1 MPAEFFAL
9 ANAFLFA
16 LHNMLTKKGLRYSNP
31 ATAVI
36 TSLCINMVFLWTAS
50 ILFVPLESL
59 TNSAILIFAAVG
71 LFQPGLTRFLTYKGI
86 ETLGV
91 AITDPIRASTPLFS
105 AFFAILLLGEQM
117 TLPIF
122 FATLLIII
130 GITLLSHRGEGSV
143 QQIRLLDIFYPLLA
157 SLLGGFSQVLR
168 KFGMAAVPHPFLAAA
183 VTASSSFIVSVL
195 LLLISGRRKTT
206 FRLNRGCL
214 PFYLAAG
221 VVVSLGMVSIYYA
234 LDLGKVTV
242 VIPISST
249 GPLFALT
256 LSALFLRDVER
267 VTLKIVMGACL
278 IISGVLLISLWK

>member
-16 LHNMLTKKGLRYSNP
+16 LHNILTKKGLRYSNP

-36 TSLCINMVFLWTAS
+36 TSLAVNIIVLWGVS
-50 ILFVPLESL
+50 ILFLPLESL
-59 TNSAILIFAAVG
+59 VSYGVFIFIVVG
-71 LFQPGLTRFLTYKGI
+71 FFQPGLTRFLTYKGI

-91 AITDPIRASTPLFS
+91 AITDPIRATTPLFS
-105 AFFAILLLGEQM
+105 AVFAILLLDERLTG
-117 TLPIF
+117 PIF
-122 FATLLIII
+122 FATLLIIT
-130 GITLLSHRGEGSV
+130 GIALLSHRAGSAHR
-143 QQIRLLDIFYPLLA
+143 IRLLHISYPLLA

-168 KFGMAAVPHPFLAAA
+168 KFGLGAVPHPFLAAA
-183 VTASSSFIVSVL
+183 VTATTSFFVSIL
-195 LLLISGRRKTT
+195 TLWMFGKNKTA
-206 FRLNRGCL
+206 FLLNRDCL

-221 VVVSLGMVSIYYA
+221 VAVSMGMVTIYYA

-267 VTLKIVMGACL
+267 VTLKIVLGACL
-278 IISGVLLISLWK
+278 IIAGVLLITLWK